1 MKGKRST
8 TLPCV
13 LDNHD
18 LSEPIQRF
26 VRNATADKQ
35 TENSQKIQEKRKG
48 KRNNKH
54 TEEGNCQPEHS
65 RVCTWK
71 TTPNGMYTGQLLASA
86 RVSGQVMQFN
96 LINTPEIWPLRDSR
110 YIIIYPTP
118 EKAIL
123 ILLFVDSICIKQ
135 RL

>member
-1 MKGKRST
+1 MMKNELMFPRHRGRHVEVALMTHFRHHTMTGSPITTQMNHSLVMHTRQKQTYTEEGKQMKGRRST

-48 KRNNKH
+48 KRKNK
-54 TEEGNCQPEHS
+54 
-65 RVCTWK
+65 
-71 TTPNGMYTGQLLASA
+71 SA
-86 RVSGQVMQFN
+86 N
-96 LINTPEIWPLRDSR
+96 LSFVG
-110 YIIIYPTP
+110 IYLENDT
-118 EKAIL
+118 
-123 ILLFVDSICIKQ
+123 
-135 RL
+135 